1 MAGLNECCMTSEQR
15 CNLVLAFARVL
26 YVNGQATDQT
36 AAAAERIRTNLGT
49 ACQDHPALGRP
60 AARIRRRWRWSDPAS
75 GGRSDGRPHGSCG
88 FRDAGDRGCRSRS
101 AHAERRIDGDRR
113 NLAGAASSH
122 MALRARSRGRRGGA
136 GSDLRRR
143 ASRSRDFDIRQRRRG
158 RHFAPR
164 IGAVE
169 RERLCPTGLRG
180 DSRRRHR
187 RRRVSLSVELF
198 TAPCCDLPMHG
209 LGSGATRTQRR
220 DGPHPG
226 RHPFGRRASDLC
238 NVGHRGD
245 LDGTAVRTG
254 PSRSS
259 RSRSTNSA
267 GPFRYGRT

>member
-1 MAGLNECCMTSEQR
+1 MTSEER

-36 AAAAERIRTNLGT
+36 AAAAERIGQISGLRVKITPRWG
-49 ACQDHPALGRP
+49 ALQLE
-60 AARIRRRWRWSDPAS
+60 SD
-75 GGRSDGRPHGSCG
+75 D
-88 FRDAGDRGCRSRS
+88 
-101 AHAERRIDGDRR
+101 
-113 NLAGAASSH
+113 
-122 MALRARSRGRRGGA
+122 GGA
-136 GSDLRRR
+136 GLIRQVAADPTGVHMGRVASAMQAIADAEAGRLTLNAASTAIDAISRAPPAPTWLFALAAGAGAVALAVIFGVEHLAAAILIFVCAAAGAILRRGLAR
-143 ASRSRDFDIRQRRRG
+143 LSG
-158 RHFAPR
+158 
-164 IGAVE
+164 
-169 RERLCPTGLRG
+169 ERLCPAGLRG

-209 LGSGATRTQRR
+209 LGPGATRTQRR
-220 DGPHPG
+220 DGPHPR

-254 PSRSS
+254 PSRKS
-259 RSRSTNSA
+259 RFRSTNSA